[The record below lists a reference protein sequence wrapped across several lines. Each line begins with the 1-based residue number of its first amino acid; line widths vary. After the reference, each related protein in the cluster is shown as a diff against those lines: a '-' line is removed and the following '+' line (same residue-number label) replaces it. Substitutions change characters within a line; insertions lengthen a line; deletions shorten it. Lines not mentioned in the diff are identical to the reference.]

1 MVIKIIGKNSSN
13 RIKLIKNIN
22 KVQFDMDE
30 NLNIEILE
38 DDKLIKKY
46 QNTATPILMINDKI
60 VSNGKILTVREIK
73 QFIRLC
79 A

>member
-1 MVIKIIGKNSSN
+1 MEIKIIGKNSSN

-22 KVQFDMDE
+22 KVQKEMDE
-30 NLNIEILE
+30 NLDIEILE
-38 DDKLIKKY
+38 DDKSIKKY
-46 QNTATPILMINDKI
+46 QNTATPILMINNKV
-60 VSNGKILTVREIK
+60 VSNGKILTDREIK

>member
-1 MVIKIIGKNSSN
+1 MEIKIIGKNSSN

-22 KVQFDMDE
+22 KVEKEMDE
-30 NLNIEILE
+30 NLDIEILE
-38 DDKLIKKY
+38 DDKSIKKY
-46 QNTATPILMINDKI
+46 QNTATPILMVNNKI
-60 VSNGKILTVREIK
+60 VSNGKILTDREIK